1 VIRWDD
7 PALSGV
13 FAALFLGLLTL
24 VWAAL
29 AAGAGKWGRKWLL
42 KPGHREN
49 LPLLSICV
57 PARDEAA
64 NIGACVAAALASD
77 WPGELEVVVVDD
89 RSSDGTTEAARAA
102 GDHRLR
108 VVEGTEPPKGWAG
121 KCWACMR
128 AAGEARGELLLFIDA
143 DVRLAPWTAAAAAT
157 ALLKRD
163 LQLLSLF
170 GDWKLESYWEGA
182 VIPVIG
188 WFIRGAVNLD
198 AVNDPSRPEAFANGQ
213 FILCRRDGYDQVGG
227 HGVVKAEVLD
237 DVRLARAFKA
247 RALPIGLLHGPGS
260 FRVRLYTSLS
270 EIVNGYTKN
279 LYEGMDRRPL
289 LGLGAVM
296 FVFVSTLSPFLLVA
310 GLAIGEGVLGWNIAS
325 PGWWLWLLG
334 VCALVFVFRFRLER
348 ADGRSGGHALS
359 HPIANVVF
367 VLVLVRSMMGMR
379 ASWKGR
385 TFVDGKAH

>member
-1 VIRWDD
+1 MIRWDD

-13 FAALFLGLLTL
+13 FAAGFLGLLTL

-29 AAGAGKWGRKWLL
+29 AAGAGRWGIR
-42 KPGHREN
+42 HRLQRACRDQ
-49 LPLLSICV
+49 LPMLSICV

-64 NIGACVAAALASD
+64 NIGACVEAALASS

-89 RSSDGTTEAARAA
+89 RSSDGTADAALAA
-102 GDHRLR
+102 GDERLR
-108 VVEGTEPPKGWAG
+108 VVEGTEPPPGWAG

-143 DVRLAPWTAAAAAT
+143 DVRLAAWTAAAAAT
-157 ALLKRD
+157 HLLDRE
-163 LQLLSLF
+163 LQLVSVF
-170 GDWKLESYWEGA
+170 GDWSLKSFWEGA

-188 WFIRGAVNLD
+188 WFIRGAVDLD

-213 FILCRRDGYDQVGG
+213 FILVRREGYDQVGG
-227 HGVVKAEVLD
+227 HGVVKGEVLD

-247 RALPIGLLHGPGS
+247 RALPVGLLYGPGS
-260 FRVRLYTSLS
+260 FRVRLYTSLG

-289 LGLGAVM
+289 LGVGAVL
-296 FVFVSTLSPFLLVA
+296 FVCVSTLSPFLLVIL
-310 GLAIGEGVLGWNIAS
+310 LAIGEGLLGWRIAGL
-325 PGWWLWLLG
+325 GWWLWLLG
-334 VCALVFVFRFRLER
+334 VCLLVLVFRFRVER
-348 ADGRSGGHALS
+348 GDGRSGVHALS
-359 HPIANVVF
+359 HPLGNIVF
-367 VLVLVRSMMGMR
+367 VVVLLRSMLGMR